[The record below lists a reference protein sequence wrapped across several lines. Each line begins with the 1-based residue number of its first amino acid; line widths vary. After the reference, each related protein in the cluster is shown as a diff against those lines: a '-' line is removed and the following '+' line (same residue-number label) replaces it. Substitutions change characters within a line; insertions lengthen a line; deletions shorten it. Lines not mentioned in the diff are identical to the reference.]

1 MAKTYVLDTNVLIQA
16 PYAMQCFEDN
26 HVVIPL
32 VVVEELDGLK
42 KADGERGFNARQAIR
57 FLERL
62 RLRGNLLDGVP
73 LDHGG
78 TLRIEINCVHE
89 ALPDSLPDDQ
99 ADNRIL
105 KVCRH
110 LQSCQP
116 ILVTKDLVLRLKAQ
130 VLHIEAQDFSRE
142 QVLPEKNAYT
152 GRLTCYVPEAA
163 FDDFLTQGVAV
174 SQLYLTDSEGRS
186 YASEVQ
192 ENEFI
197 IL

>member
-1 MAKTYVLDTNVLIQA
+1 MYGGVSRDSPVLLGYSCGSGSSVL
-16 PYAMQCFEDN
+16 
-26 HVVIPL
+26 
-32 VVVEELDGLK
+32 
-42 KADGERGFNARQAIR
+42 
-57 FLERL
+57 LE
-62 RLRGNLLDGVP
+62 NP
-73 LDHGG
+73 
-78 TLRIEINCVHE
+78 
-89 ALPDSLPDDQ
+89 
-99 ADNRIL
+99 NRIL

-142 QVLPEKNAYT
+142 QVLPEKDANT
-152 GRLTCYVPEAA
+152 DRLTCYVPEAA

>member
-1 MAKTYVLDTNVLIQA
+1 MNVLIQA

-73 LDHGG
+73 LDNGG

-89 ALPDSLPDDQ
+89 
-99 ADNRIL
+99 
-105 KVCRH
+105 
-110 LQSCQP
+110 
-116 ILVTKDLVLRLKAQ
+116 
-130 VLHIEAQDFSRE
+130 
-142 QVLPEKNAYT
+142 
-152 GRLTCYVPEAA
+152 
-163 FDDFLTQGVAV
+163 
-174 SQLYLTDSEGRS
+174 
-186 YASEVQ
+186 
-192 ENEFI
+192 
-197 IL
+197 